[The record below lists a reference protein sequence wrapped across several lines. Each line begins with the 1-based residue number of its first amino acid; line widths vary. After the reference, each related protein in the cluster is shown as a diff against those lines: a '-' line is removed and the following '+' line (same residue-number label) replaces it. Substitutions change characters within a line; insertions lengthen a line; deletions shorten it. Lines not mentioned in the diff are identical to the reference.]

1 MGGQACR
8 AKLREYVHTI
18 YITHFHALSGPVNG
32 QLHSTVDN
40 HKTACRMMVVVIYYY
55 NVPLSIRSVHYLL
68 LSYQQWKCSK
78 FHYTGGGCIHQIWPH
93 IPNQPLMCTCQ
104 SVEYYI
110 CCSYIHY
117 AFTQHLSYHIHT
129 YIQYIHIYN
138 V

>member
-32 QLHSTVDN
+32 QSHSTVDN
-40 HKTACRMMVVVIYYY
+40 HKTACRIMVVVIYY

-78 FHYTGGGCIHQIWPH
+78 YAIIMVVG
-93 IPNQPLMCTCQ
+93 
-104 SVEYYI
+104 VYI
-110 CCSYIHY
+110 KYGP
-117 AFTQHLSYHIHT
+117 
-129 YIQYIHIYN
+129 IYQTN
-138 V
+138 H